1 MRSGESGYDGI
12 SHGEGSNDGLKGF
25 GSARMGIILTG
36 RDAQG
41 RLLREKL
48 SRNRKDFD
56 QMISPDAPSPT
67 KLSRIF
73 FAPRCIMK
81 KEYCR
86 LRGTLNFFTAF

>member
-56 QMISPDAPSPT
+56 QMTGTSPSSGNLLH
-67 KLSRIF
+67 KLRF
-73 FAPRCIMK
+73 FPLDGILP
-81 KEYCR
+81 EV
-86 LRGTLNFFTAF
+86 